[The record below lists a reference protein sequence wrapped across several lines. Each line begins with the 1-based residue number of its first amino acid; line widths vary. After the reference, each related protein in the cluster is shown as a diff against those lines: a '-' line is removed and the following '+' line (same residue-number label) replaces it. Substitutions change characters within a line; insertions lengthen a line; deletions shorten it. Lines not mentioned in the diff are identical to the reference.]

1 MSDRWIRA
9 GFTFLAL
16 SLIVTAPVLAAGKI
30 TGTVKYEGRIP
41 NLRPLAMDA
50 DPACAAK
57 HDGPVKPELLV
68 VGSVNGLANVLVRVI
83 SGLPEGKTY
92 PKPAQPV
99 VMDQKGCVY
108 TPHVMAVMV
117 GQQFKVTNS
126 DGLLHNVHSLSE
138 ANPPFNKAM
147 PANVTEADYTFQ
159 KPETFRIKCDV
170 HPWMGSFVTVTDHP
184 FFDVSGMDGSYTIEG
199 LPPGTYTIE
208 AWHEFERFPAQ
219 TETVTIAGDETKT
232 LDFTFKGPSN

>member
-9 GFTFLAL
+9 GSALLAL
-16 SLIVTAPVLAAGKI
+16 ALLSAAPALAAGKI
-30 TGTVKYEGRIP
+30 AGTIKYEGRIP

-57 HDGPVKPELLV
+57 HNSPVKPELLV
-68 VGSVNGLANVLVRVI
+68 VGSGNGLANVLVRVT
-83 SGLPEGKTY
+83 SGLPEGQSF

-99 VMDQKGCVY
+99 VMDQNGCVY
-108 TPHVMAVMV
+108 TPHVMGVMV
-117 GQQFKVTNS
+117 GQQFKVKNS

-138 ANPPFNKAM
+138 ENPPFNKAM
-147 PANVTEADYTFQ
+147 PANVTEADYTFS
-159 KPETFRIKCDV
+159 KEETFRIKCDV
-170 HPWMGSFVTVTDHP
+170 HPWMGSFVAVMEHP

-199 LPPGTYTIE
+199 LPEGTYTIE

-219 TETVTIAGDETKT
+219 TQTVTIAGDETKT
-232 LDFTFKGPSN
+232 VDFTFKGPSS